1 MLKIYLIFIT
11 KQNQDGSK
19 SRIKKEIIKVQEFII
34 SEIFLFLNNI
44 GVEKAMYE
52 EWQIQPHKY

>member
-1 MLKIYLIFIT
+1 MLKTYLIFIT

-34 SEIFLFLNNI
+34 SEVFFFLNNI

-52 EWQIQPHKY
+52 E